1 MHEEGASV
9 TYRSGMSK
17 SVSVSIHSQPDERR
31 SDLWYQSSLLLSWLA
46 ASQRL
51 RQVWLQGL
59 RHVQFPFLLLRRSFW
74 GLVLA
79 LNWWDIIDEQV
90 VLGGALMFDD
100 LERLR
105 RQGVGAVVN
114 LCAER
119 ADNPHRLQ
127 AAQMDY
133 LWLPVAD
140 TYPPTVEQI
149 VQGLAWI
156 EERVYAE
163 RKVYIH
169 CAAGMG
175 RSVTLLAC
183 WYLYACGMSVP
194 QVLEFLK
201 RRRPQVALT
210 RRQVRRVE
218 EMAMLLTHT
227 AGKLPIQAAQ
237 ARDE

>member
-1 MHEEGASV
+1 MREGDVSV
-9 TYRSGMSK
+9 PYQTGMSK
-17 SVSVSIHSQPDERR
+17 SVGVSVHSQPGQWPQ
-31 SDLWYQSSLLLSWLA
+31 SYLWHQSHPLLSWLV

-59 RHVQFPFLLLRRSFW
+59 RRVQFPFLLLRRSFW

-79 LNWWDIIDEQV
+79 LNWWDFIDEQV
-90 VLGGALMFDD
+90 LLGGALMFDD

-105 RQGVGAVVN
+105 RQGVEAVVN

-119 ADNPHRLQ
+119 SDNARRLR

-140 TYPPTVEQI
+140 THPPTVEQI
-149 VQGLAWI
+149 LQGLAWI
-156 EERVYAE
+156 EQRVYAGH
-163 RKVYIH
+163 KVYMH

-183 WYLYACGMSVP
+183 WYLYTCEMSVP
-194 QVLEFLK
+194 QVLEFVK
-201 RRRPQVALT
+201 RRRPQAALT
-210 RRQVRRVE
+210 RRQLHRIE
-218 EMAMLLTHT
+218 EIAMLLLHT
-227 AGKLPIQAAQ
+227 AGKLPVQESQ
-237 ARDE
+237 

>member
-1 MHEEGASV
+1 MG
-9 TYRSGMSK
+9 
-17 SVSVSIHSQPDERR
+17 VSVHSQPGQQRQ
-31 SDLWYQSSLLLSWLA
+31 SDLWYQSQLLLSWLA

-59 RHVQFPFLLLRRSFW
+59 RHVQFPFLLVRRSFW

-90 VLGGALMFDD
+90 LLGGALMFDD

-105 RQGVGAVVN
+105 RQGVEAVVN

-119 ADNPHRLQ
+119 SDNLCRLK

-140 TYPPTVEQI
+140 THPPTVEQI
-149 VQGLAWI
+149 LQGLAWI
-156 EERVYAE
+156 AEWVYAE

-175 RSVTLLAC
+175 RSVTLVAC
-183 WYLYACGMSVP
+183 WYLYTCSMSVP
-194 QVLEFLK
+194 QVLEFMK
-201 RRRPQVALT
+201 RRRPQAALT
-210 RRQVRRVE
+210 RRQVRRIE
-218 EMAMLLTHT
+218 EIAMLLTHT
-227 AGKLPIQAAQ
+227 AGKLPVQESQ
-237 ARDE
+237 

>member
-1 MHEEGASV
+1 MREEGVSV
-9 TYRSGMSK
+9 TYQTEMSK
-17 SVSVSIHSQPDERR
+17 SVGVPVHRQPGQWRR
-31 SDLWYQSSLLLSWLA
+31 SDLLYHSSLLLSWLI
-46 ASQRL
+46 ASRRL
-51 RQVWLQGL
+51 RRVWLRGL

-90 VLGGALMFDD
+90 LLGGALMFDD

-105 RQGVGAVVN
+105 RQGVEAVVN

-119 ADNPHRLQ
+119 SDNSRRLQ
-127 AAQMDY
+127 ATEMDY

-140 TYPPTVEQI
+140 THPPTVEQI
-149 VQGLAWI
+149 LQGLAWI

-183 WYLYACGMSVP
+183 WYLYTCGMSVP
-194 QVLEFLK
+194 QVLEFVK
-201 RRRPQVALT
+201 RRRPQAALT
-210 RRQVRRVE
+210 RRQIRRIE
-218 EMAMLLTHT
+218 EMARLLAHT
-227 AGKLPIQAAQ
+227 AGKLPVQDA
-237 ARDE
+237 

>member
-1 MHEEGASV
+1 MRKEGVSV
-9 TYRSGMSK
+9 MYQPGMSK
-17 SVSVSIHSQPDERR
+17 GEGVSVPSQPGQRR
-31 SDLWYQSSLLLSWLA
+31 RAALWYQSSLLLSWLA

-59 RHVQFPFLLLRRSFW
+59 RRAQFPFLLLRRSFW

-90 VLGGALMFDD
+90 LLGGALMFDD

-119 ADNPHRLQ
+119 ADNPRRLA

-140 TYPPTVEQI
+140 MHPPTVEQ
-149 VQGLAWI
+149 VLQGLAWI
-156 EERVYAE
+156 EQRLCAE

-183 WYLYACGMSVP
+183 WYLYTCNMSVP
-194 QVLEFLK
+194 QVLEFVK
-201 RRRPQVALT
+201 KRRPQAALT
-210 RRQVRRVE
+210 RRQVRRIE
-218 EMAMLLTHT
+218 EMTLLLTHT
-227 AGKLPIQAAQ
+227 AGKLPVQEV
-237 ARDE
+237 R

>member
-1 MHEEGASV
+1 MREEGVSV
-9 TYRSGMSK
+9 THQTERSK
-17 SVSVSIHSQPDERR
+17 SVGRSAHSQPGQQRR
-31 SDLWYQSSLLLSWLA
+31 FDLWYQSHPLLSWLA

-51 RQVWLQGL
+51 RQVWFQGL

-79 LNWWDIIDEQV
+79 LNWWDFIDEQV
-90 VLGGALMFDD
+90 LLGGALMFDD

-105 RQGVGAVVN
+105 RQGVEAVVN

-119 ADNPHRLQ
+119 SDNARRLR

-140 TYPPTVEQI
+140 THAPTVEQI
-149 VQGLAWI
+149 LHGLAWI
-156 EERVYAE
+156 EQRIYAGH
-163 RKVYIH
+163 KVYMH

-183 WYLYACGMSVP
+183 WYLYTCDMSVP
-194 QVLEFLK
+194 QVLEFVK
-201 RRRPQVALT
+201 RRRPQAALT
-210 RRQVRRVE
+210 RRQLRRIE
-218 EMAMLLTHT
+218 EIAILLTHT
-227 AGKLPIQAAQ
+227 AGKLPVQ
-237 ARDE
+237 ES

>member
-1 MHEEGASV
+1 
-9 TYRSGMSK
+9 
-17 SVSVSIHSQPDERR
+17 
-31 SDLWYQSSLLLSWLA
+31 LLSWLT

-51 RQVWLQGL
+51 RQVWLQSI
-59 RHVQFPFLLLRRSFW
+59 RHVQFPLLLIRRSFW

-90 VLGGALMFDD
+90 LLGGALMFDD

-105 RQGVGAVVN
+105 RQGVEAVVN
-114 LCAER
+114 LCVER
-119 ADNPHRLQ
+119 SDNPHRL
-127 AAQMDY
+127 AAARMDY

-140 TYPPTVEQI
+140 THAPTVEQI

-156 EERVYAE
+156 APRVYAE

-183 WYLYACGMSVP
+183 WYLYAHGMTVP
-194 QVLEFLK
+194 QVLEFVK
-201 RRRPQVALT
+201 RRRPQAALT
-210 RRQVRRVE
+210 RRQVRRIE
-218 EMAMLLTHT
+218 EMARLLAHT
-227 AGKLPIQAAQ
+227 AGKLPVQE
-237 ARDE
+237 AR